1 MTRWVPVC
9 FVRAA
14 DALRSEATEMP
25 ADAKYRSAKEA
36 KPMAELVLTCAIFVK
51 CRLKVLYPHSV
62 ALRSNGYDSGFVDG
76 KCVLA
81 RAQ

>member
-25 ADAKYRSAKEA
+25 ADAKYRSDKEA
-36 KPMAELVLTCAIFVK
+36 KPMAELDLTCALFVK
-51 CRLKVLYPHSV
+51 CRLKVLPHSV
-62 ALRSNGYDSGFVDG
+62 ALRSNGYDSGLLDG